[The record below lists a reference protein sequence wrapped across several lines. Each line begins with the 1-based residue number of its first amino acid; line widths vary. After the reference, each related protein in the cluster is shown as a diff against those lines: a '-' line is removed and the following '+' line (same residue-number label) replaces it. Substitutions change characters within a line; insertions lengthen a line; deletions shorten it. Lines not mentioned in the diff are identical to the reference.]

1 MRWLNLAAP
10 VIGAAAVGAAAAV
23 PFPRCVIFNVVRYF
37 LTRRH
42 PEAARILLVESG
54 SRDVVE
60 GILSGLR
67 STYGDEVPIDLVT
80 CYPGTAAGFRSRLHA
95 RLSRH
100 RLPHRR
106 RARAALSRTGA
117 NAYTIVGI
125 VCCAVPIMTKWKW
138 ALALRVPAKVFV
150 LNENG
155 DTFWLDY
162 THFGVIRHFVL
173 FRAGLAGAGA
183 VRTLARV
190 FLFPFTLLY
199 LLLYAA
205 TVHSKRALRGGHS

>member
-1 MRWLNLAAP
+1 M
-10 VIGAAAVGAAAAV
+10 
-23 PFPRCVIFNVVRYF
+23 RYF
-37 LTRRH
+37 LTRRQ
-42 PEAARILLVESG
+42 PENARILIVESG
-54 SRDVVE
+54 SRDIVE
-60 GILSGLR
+60 GVLSGIR
-67 STYGDEVPIDLVT
+67 STYGDDAPVDLVT
-80 CYPGTAAGFRSRLHA
+80 CYPGVPRGFDAASA
-95 RLSRH
+95 RVYRVSDY
-100 RLPHRR
+100 
-106 RARAALSRTGA
+106 RTGPARGQLFRELRA

-125 VCCAVPIMTKWKW
+125 VCSAEPVMTKWKW
-138 ALALRVPAKVFV
+138 ALALRLPAKVFV

-183 VRTLARV
+183 VRTLARM